1 VLHRQ
6 VAVEHDHVI
15 GRLCRSRQRRRTVV
29 DGIYGHPRLTQ
40 PLSDPAG
47 KRRMVLDHQHP
58 HPPKYAPVGMTSV
71 RHRR

>member
-1 VLHRQ
+1 MHHRQ

-15 GRLCRSRQRRRTVV
+15 GRLRGRLQRRRAVV
-29 DGIYGHPRLTQ
+29 DGVHGHPRLTQ

-58 HPPKYAPVGMTSV
+58 HAAKYAPADMTSV